1 MSVPCKV
8 AEVRISSRLSGSRR
22 QGWLLLNGG
31 GNDSAEYPAFS
42 RCAVREGS
50 LELCF
55 SSVLWVLFG
64 YLVRASIVV
73 SVVVD
78 SSKTRDKTSEQRHVC
93 RCIGH

>member
-1 MSVPCKV
+1 M
-8 AEVRISSRLSGSRR
+8 RTSSRLSGSRR
-22 QGWLLLNGG
+22 QGRLLLNGG

-50 LELCF
+50 HELCF

-73 SVVVD
+73 SVWTAARPET
-78 SSKTRDKTSEQRHVC
+78 KQANRDTFADA
-93 RCIGH
+93 